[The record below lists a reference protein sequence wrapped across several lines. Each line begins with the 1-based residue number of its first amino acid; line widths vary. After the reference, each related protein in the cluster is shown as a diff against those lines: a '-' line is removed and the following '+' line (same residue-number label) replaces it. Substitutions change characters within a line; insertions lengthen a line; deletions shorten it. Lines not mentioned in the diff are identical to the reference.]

1 MKTVTQYLTLIISML
16 ALSSCKK
23 DGEIQDT
30 RNVLAVSFS
39 ILNVGSTP
47 LEAMVDT
54 FRIEI
59 PTGRF
64 DLTRAFPLPAAQRNM
79 KLSITE
85 KATGKPVMEKELK
98 KEDGRADISFFYMNG
113 EIGNVPQVPPVED
126 GKIKIIYMFRPVK
139 TNYAEPVDIVLG
151 KYYLTPKVFEEITRI
166 KNVKANEFTDPVTIS
181 TFTTSGQQY
190 NGQPSAVSF
199 QVYIYKAGT
208 NEFYTQGTGYSW
220 NPTGSTAPKPS
231 SATASSKLYI
241 FSESPGNYMAFTKN
255 FEI

>member
-1 MKTVTQYLTLIISML
+1 MKTVTVFFALITSLL

-47 LEAMVDT
+47 LEAMIDT

-64 DLTRAFPLPAAQRNM
+64 DITRAFPLQSTQRSM
-79 KLSITE
+79 KLSIAE
-85 KATGKPVMEKELK
+85 KETGKPVMEKELK

-113 EIGNVPQVPPVED
+113 EIGKVPEVPPVED

-139 TNYAEPVDIVLG
+139 TNYSEPVDIALG

-166 KNVKANEFTDPVTIS
+166 KNVKANEFTEPVTIS
-181 TFTTSGQQY
+181 TFPITGQQY

-199 QVYIYKAGT
+199 QVYIFKAGT
-208 NEFYTQGTGYSW
+208 NELYTQGTAYTWS
-220 NPTGSTAPKPS
+220 PTGSTAPKPS
-231 SATASSKLYI
+231 SLTASSKLYI
-241 FSESPGNYMAFTKN
+241 FSEAPGSFMAFVKN

>member
-1 MKTVTQYLTLIISML
+1 MKTAIVFFSLITSLL

-47 LEAMVDT
+47 LEAVIDT
-54 FRIEI
+54 FRVEI

-64 DLTRAFPLPAAQRNM
+64 DITRAFPLQNTQHSMR
-79 KLSITE
+79 LSITE
-85 KATGKPVMEKELK
+85 KETGKPVMEKELK

-113 EIGNVPQVPPVED
+113 EIGKVPEVPPVEE

-139 TNYAEPVDIVLG
+139 TNYSEPVDIALG

-166 KNVKANEFTDPVTIS
+166 KNVKANEFTEPVTIS
-181 TFTTSGQQY
+181 TFPITGQQY

-199 QVYIYKAGT
+199 QVYIFKAGT
-208 NEFYTQGTGYSW
+208 NELYTQGTGYTWS
-220 NPTGSTAPKPS
+220 PTGSTAPKPS
-231 SATASSKLYI
+231 SLTASSKLYI
-241 FSESPGNYMAFTKN
+241 FSEAPGINMAFIKN

>member
-1 MKTVTQYLTLIISML
+1 MKTATVFFALITSLL

-39 ILNVGSTP
+39 ILNVGNTP
-47 LEAMVDT
+47 LEAMIDT
-54 FRIEI
+54 FRVEI

-64 DLTRAFPLPAAQRNM
+64 DITRAFPLQSMQRSM
-79 KLSITE
+79 RLSITE
-85 KATGKPVMEKELK
+85 KETGKPVMEKELK

-113 EIGNVPQVPPVED
+113 EIGKVPQVPPVEQ

-139 TNYAEPVDIVLG
+139 TNYSEPVDIALG
-151 KYYLTPKVFEEITRI
+151 KFHLTPKVFEEITRI
-166 KNVKANEFTDPVTIS
+166 KNVKANEFTEPVTIS
-181 TFTTSGQQY
+181 TFPITGQQY

-208 NEFYTQGTGYSW
+208 NELYTQGTGYTWS
-220 NPTGSTAPKPS
+220 PTGSTAPKPS
-231 SATASSKLYI
+231 STTASSKLYI
-241 FSESPGNYMAFTKN
+241 FSEAPTSFMAFAKN